1 MIALEPV
8 IENAPAENGITI
20 ASPFVIVIAGAL
32 LNVISPSPSRTSA
45 TAKPAGKSPVPGAK

>member
-8 IENAPAENGITI
+8 IENEPAENGITI
-20 ASPFVIVIAGAL
+20 ASPFVIVIAGAW
-32 LNVISPSPSRTSA
+32 LNMISPSPSRTKA

>member
-8 IENAPAENGITI
+8 IENEPAENGITI
-20 ASPFVIVIAGAL
+20 ASPFVIVIAGPW

-45 TAKPAGKSPVPGAK
+45 TANPAGKSPVLGAK